1 MELKDMASAF
11 FTFCSLFC
19 YAYDEMHFCYLI
31 TCVFTK
37 NAECDFADF
46 CMDVH
51 WSGMKKRNI
60 KN

>member
-1 MELKDMASAF
+1 MASAF